1 MIGDSLFTV
10 LEIPYANALTMGQFD
25 SSTTFDANTPVS
37 HLGYS
42 LQTLALY
49 QMPGQTF
56 RPDVIGYADVKTSGQ
71 SDAPPPGECKVLD
84 FPCQVGKVLG
94 SDIVKDYSKRVGLV
108 LLAIILLAL
117 AIVSLR

>member
-1 MIGDSLFTV
+1 MVGDSLFTV

-25 SSTTFDANTPVS
+25 ASTSFDANTPAS

-49 QMPGQTF
+49 QAPGQTL
-56 RPDVIGYADVKTSGQ
+56 RPDVVGYADVKQAGVR
-71 SDAPPPGECKVLD
+71 DAPVGSCDALD
-84 FPCQVGKVLG
+84 FACHAGKVLG